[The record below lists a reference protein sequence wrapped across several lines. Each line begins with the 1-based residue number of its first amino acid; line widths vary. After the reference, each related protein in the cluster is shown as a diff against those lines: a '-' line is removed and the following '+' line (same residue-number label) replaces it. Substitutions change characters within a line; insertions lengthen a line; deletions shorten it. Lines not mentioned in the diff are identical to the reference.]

1 MKIFGLR
8 IEREAKTAAPM
19 EPVMPIGRVT
29 GGAAWAE
36 RLLGSSD
43 PDVAAKIS
51 TVYQCVDLISSAIAV
66 MPLCYKRL
74 MDGVMRDYVKHDPDY
89 LNFLLNVRPN
99 RRLNGYDFKKLLVTW
114 KLTLGNAFI
123 LPADGSGMA
132 LRSYDEPIV
141 QLLLIRQDYVQYDVM
156 RDEYTLCDPEQGIP
170 QQTVPSRMIWHV
182 KNVNFGSEGAY
193 WGQSVLHYAL
203 QSVKMAAT
211 GNQEIL
217 KRVASG
223 GRGKYILNYEN
234 AQTQFGAHKKDQM
247 EGAADKLSSDLANGN
262 DVVVLPYKGLTVSP
276 IAMTS
281 ADLKLL
287 ETAQLSRQD
296 LAGFFRVPLFM
307 IGQQTSNY
315 KTPDAANAALVNYC
329 LAPHCVQIESE
340 LLSKYCGKEDWWKY
354 SFDFDEDA
362 RMKLDVDMQSKK
374 DMADLSAGI
383 VTVNELRARK
393 GRMPVDGGDEVYL
406 SANLKGVKALQAEG
420 EKALQ
425 PEGEKAAQNEPL
437 NDVNDENTDVGGT
450 EEGNQAGA

>member
-8 IEREAKTAAPM
+8 IEREAKNVGQALTV
-19 EPVMPIGRVT
+19 ESVS
-29 GGAAWAE
+29 GGASWSE

-99 RRLNGYDFKKLLVTW
+99 RRMNGYDFKKLLVTW

-123 LPADGSGMA
+123 LPADGMGRA

-141 QLLLIRQDYVQYDVM
+141 QLLLLRQDMVQYDVT
-156 RDEYTLCDPEQGIP
+156 RDVYTVCDPEQGVAS
-170 QQTVPSRMIWHV
+170 QTVPSRMIWHI
-182 KNVNFGSEGAY
+182 KNVNFGTDGAY
-193 WGQSVLHYAL
+193 WGASVLHYAL

-247 EGAADKLSSDLANGN
+247 EGAADKLSRDLANGN
-262 DVVVLPYKGLTVSP
+262 DVVVLPYKGLTVAP

-340 LLSKYCGKEDWWKY
+340 LLSKYCGKDDWWKY

-383 VTVNELRARK
+383 ATVNELRARK
-393 GRMPVDGGDEVYL
+393 GKMPVEGGNEVYL

-420 EKALQ
+420 EKTTQ
-425 PEGEKAAQNEPL
+425 KEPL
-437 NDVNDENTDVGGT
+437 NDVKDEDTDTGGT
-450 EEGNQAGA
+450 EEGNQTGA